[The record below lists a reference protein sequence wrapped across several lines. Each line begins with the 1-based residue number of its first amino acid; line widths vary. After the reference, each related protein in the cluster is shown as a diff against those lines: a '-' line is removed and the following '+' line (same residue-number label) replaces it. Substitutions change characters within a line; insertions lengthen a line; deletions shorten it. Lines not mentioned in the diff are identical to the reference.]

1 MLRLACRKSSSI
13 LGAMKGRTAWGIA
26 LPGAALVLAGLW
38 LGGPGGPSQAGGV
51 AVPATSPAKAVQAV
65 ASLQPALGAAPAAAD
80 SLARVD
86 APTAGGPVPPGV
98 TATQWQQLVAEHA
111 GRPEGAAELQ
121 RLSEYFHF
129 SAALQQFRQL
139 RKSAVGGPELTAL
152 AQVLDR
158 GLDAR
163 LQRQEV
169 NGAEARAIKAA
180 VLEVLQPDE
189 AARQAALR
197 QWQAAAAPLASGMPR
212 VAETRARD
220 AEFLRLQAAA
230 VATWSARPAA
240 ERDPQALEREIAA
253 LKQATYSSPAAPA
266 AHPATSSRRTP

>member
-1 MLRLACRKSSSI
+1 
-13 LGAMKGRTAWGIA
+13 MKAKTAWGIA

-38 LGGPGGPSQAGGV
+38 LGRPGGAPQTGPVVGPAPS
-51 AVPATSPAKAVQAV
+51 PATAVQA
-65 ASLQPALGAAPAAAD
+65 ATSLPPAPGAGPAALAGPAQIGAPA
-80 SLARVD
+80 
-86 APTAGGPVPPGV
+86 AGGPVPPGV
-98 TATQWQQLVAEHA
+98 TAAQWQQLVAEHA

-139 RKSAVGGPELTAL
+139 RKAASGGPELAAL
-152 AQVLDR
+152 AQLLDQ

-189 AARQAALR
+189 ASRQAALR
-197 QWQAAAAPLASGMPR
+197 QWQSAAAPLASGMPR

-220 AEFLRLQAAA
+220 AEFLRQQAAV
-230 VATWSARPAA
+230 VAAWSARPAA

-266 AHPATSSRRTP
+266 ANPAPSSRRTP

>member
-1 MLRLACRKSSSI
+1 MLRLACRRSSSI
-13 LGAMKGRTAWGIA
+13 LRAMKGRTALGIG
-26 LPGAALVLAGLW
+26 LPGAMLVLAVLW
-38 LGGPGGPSQAGGV
+38 FAGRGVPPQAGHV
-51 AVPATSPAKAVQAV
+51 AAPHESPGAAGQAV
-65 ASLQPALGAAPAAAD
+65 VSMPYVPGAEPAVAGP
-80 SLARVD
+80 ARVD
-86 APTAGGPVPPGV
+86 APAAGGPVPPGV

-111 GRPEGAAELQ
+111 GRPDGAVELQ

-139 RKSAVGGPELTAL
+139 RKAASSGPELAAL
-152 AQVLDR
+152 AQVLDQ

-180 VLEVLQPDE
+180 VLEVQLPDE

-197 QWQAAAAPLASGMPR
+197 QWQAAAAPLASSVPR
-212 VAETRARD
+212 VADTRARD

-230 VATWSARPAA
+230 VAAWSARPAA

-266 AHPATSSRRTP
+266 ANPAPFSRRTP

>member
-1 MLRLACRKSSSI
+1 MLRLACRRSSSI
-13 LGAMKGRTAWGIA
+13 LRAMKGRTAWGVA
-26 LPGAALVLAGLW
+26 LTGAALVMAGLW
-38 LGGPGGPSQAGGV
+38 LVGPGKPPQAARV
-51 AVPATSPAKAVQAV
+51 AVPATTPATAVQGV
-65 ASLQPALGAAPAAAD
+65 ESLPPVPGAAPAAAEGP
-80 SLARVD
+80 ARVS

-98 TATQWQQLVAEHA
+98 TATQWQQLVAEFA

-121 RLSEYFHF
+121 RLSDYFHF

-139 RKSAVGGPELTAL
+139 RRSASGGPELAAL
-152 AQVLDR
+152 AQVLDQ
-158 GLDAR
+158 GLDTR

-169 NGAEARAIKAA
+169 NGAEARAIKTAL
-180 VLEVLQPDE
+180 LEVLQPDE

-197 QWQAAAAPLASGMPR
+197 QWQAAAAPLASSLPR

-230 VATWSARPAA
+230 VAAWSARPVA

-266 AHPATSSRRTP
+266 ANPAPSSRRTP